1 MKRAHS
7 IHRIVPGKRRGAFLL
22 PDASAEIHLNPME
35 STLYRLF
42 LAHPEGIPAD
52 GLLLHWQELCTLYE
66 QESCF
71 DDPPLRADALE
82 SLCAESKRAFY
93 TNISRIKKKF
103 VAALGARKAV
113 PYIIRRGMDGLYR
126 TLATKA
132 NTATDSPGNP
142 LW

>member
-93 TNISRIKKKF
+93 TNISRIKRTF
-103 VAALGARKAV
+103 TSALGARNAK
-113 PYIIRRGMDGLYR
+113 PYIIARDKTGFYR
-126 TLATKA
+126 TKA
-132 NTATDSPGNP
+132 YLG
-142 LW
+142 